1 MYRNHT
7 IAVVVPAYNEA
18 GLVGDVIRTVPE
30 YVDRVYVVDDG
41 STDGTWTE
49 IAAAATAVNES
60 TDGTVATVS
69 TATTAT
75 GLDERVVTIRHDENR
90 GVGGAIKTGYLH
102 AREDGIDVTAV
113 MGGDGQMRPEG
124 LAAVIDPIVEGRAD
138 YAKGNRLH
146 DPETAQEMPR
156 FRLLGNR
163 VLTLLTKIASGYWG
177 TSDPQNGYTAISL
190 DALEAVDIEEMYE
203 FYGYCN
209 DLLVKC
215 NTEGLRVAD
224 VPRAAAYDDEE
235 SHISLSTYVPRVST
249 MLLTNFLGRLRDQYL
264 RGPAH
269 PAWLSYATGLVTG
282 IAGVGLALAEAVDT
296 DGTARS
302 VGNALSLALVG
313 CLAFL
318 LGTILERDR
327 FADRTVVAEPQAV
340 DTGERI
346 EAEGATTDGHQP
358 EASAD

>member
-49 IAAAATAVNES
+49 ITAAATAVDES
-60 TDGTVATVS
+60 TDGTA
-69 TATTAT
+69 
-75 GLDERVVTIRHDENR
+75 GFDERVVTIRHDENR
-90 GVGGAIKTGYLH
+90 GVGGAIKTGYIH
-102 AREDGIDVTAV
+102 AREDEIDVTAV

-146 DPETAQEMPR
+146 DPDTAREMPR

-177 TSDPQNGYTAISL
+177 ASDPQNGYTAISL
-190 DALEAVDIEEMYE
+190 DALEAVEIEEMYE

-215 NTEGLRVAD
+215 NREGLRVAD
-224 VPRAAAYDDEE
+224 VPRKAAYDDEE

-249 MLLTNFLGRLRDQYL
+249 MLLSNFLGRLREQYL
-264 RGPAH
+264 RGPLH
-269 PAWLSYATGLVTG
+269 PTWLAYASGLVTG
-282 IAGVGLALAEAVDT
+282 AAGVVLALAEAVSS

-302 VGNALSLALVG
+302 VGNALALSVVG

-318 LGTILERDR
+318 LGAVLEHGR
-327 FADRTVVAEPQAV
+327 FADRTVVAEPEAV
-340 DTGERI
+340 DTEDRI
-346 EAEGATTDGHQP
+346 EGDSVTTDGQQP